1 MHAVEQSSEGIVMGL
16 LDNLAGQILGGGNTQ
31 GNLVNA
37 IMGMIGNQQSGG
49 LNGLVEQLAKK
60 GLGDIVNSWV
70 STGKNLPITPQ
81 QIQQGLGTNTI
92 SEMAKEVGITPDA
105 VTSQLT
111 QLLPQMVDKL
121 TPNGTINQSEI
132 LSQGMNLLKGLM
144 K

>member
-1 MHAVEQSSEGIVMGL
+1 MGL

-37 IMGMIGNQQSGG
+37 IMGLINSQQAGG
-49 LNGLVEQLAKK
+49 LNGLVEQLATK

-81 QIQQGLGTNTI
+81 QIQQGLGANTI
-92 SEMAKEVGITPDA
+92 SSIASEVGITPEA
-105 VTSQLT
+105 VTSQLS
-111 QLLPQMVDKL
+111 QLLPQVVDKL
-121 TPNGTINQSEI
+121 TPNGSINESEI
-132 LSQGMNLLKGLM
+132 LSQGINLLKGFM